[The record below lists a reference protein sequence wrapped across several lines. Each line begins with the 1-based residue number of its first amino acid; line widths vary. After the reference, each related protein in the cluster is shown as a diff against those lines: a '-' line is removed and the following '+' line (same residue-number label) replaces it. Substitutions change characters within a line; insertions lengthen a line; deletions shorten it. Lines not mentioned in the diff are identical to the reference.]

1 MLFSVGLAAVGG
13 GGGARVPI
21 YVSGPVS
28 GPAIAIIEVNGT
40 IVSGSAGG
48 SYASAGLAGADD
60 VIQAIRFADQDP
72 DVEAILLKVNSPG
85 GSVVASDLIYQE
97 LAATTK
103 PIVVL
108 MGELTASGGY
118 YISMAGDHL
127 IANPNSLTGSIG
139 VISTFP
145 NAEAL
150 FENVGLEFTVFTSGE
165 AKDFGSLYRDMT
177 PEEIEYWQAVI
188 DETYEG
194 FVQIVVDGRGLPIE
208 QVRAVADGRVFTGRQ
223 ALELGLIDEI
233 GYEHDALKKAAS
245 LGGIQGP
252 VRVIRFGTDEGLFSI
267 LGGLSPAGS
276 QLLPRDFLDRMLMPR
291 LEFRWLP

>member
-1 MLFSVGLAAVGG
+1 
-13 GGGARVPI
+13 
-21 YVSGPVS
+21 VS